1 MDINNNQQ
9 INTFTKGMDTDT
21 SDMYIGEGSY
31 RYAENLRVV
40 TDKDGNTGELHLI
53 EGTNIVSEVHGP
65 GVQLLGFT
73 SIRNYIVE
81 IVKRG
86 SAWAICRRTVEKDE
100 QTGEYK
106 VGEREVVAGQFTK
119 PIWPENWDG
128 KTKPLSLVTRW
139 EADDN
144 IKLYIANG
152 YTEILSINIAE
163 LNQGNIFDK
172 VFEYAKISLSPIQAS
187 VTQEAGAKIP
197 GVVLQYAYITYKVNG
212 ASSTLSTLSNVVS
225 QTVDKTHGYKVD
237 ENSKRT
243 VALTLPN
250 EMLGRLIR
258 IYRVAYSRAGQLP
271 RVDVI
276 YDQKCDSTDIKDIGQ
291 SLENIS
297 SAEFIAANKLSFIA
311 SEIESKSDY
320 LFAGNIEYVQDKI
333 DKQFENFD
341 ARCYSKGV
349 YYKENG
355 DHFVLDTSLSTSA
368 QDQKFIQLKNTSI
381 YNKQFDSGQYSYDPQ
396 WWKSATYDTGEAVNG
411 HGLCFDWKYVYDES
425 DLYYIKQYDGNP
437 TPRTY
442 ARNEVYRFGVRLFD
456 EKGNAS
462 SVKWIADIKM
472 PDYSADGVDDSTIK
486 SYVKNI
492 EGESD
497 HIKVNNLSIK
507 FIPRNTNSDYWKNV
521 SRYEIVQAKRGVED
535 YYKITQGIS
544 GFPMKTLADTEL
556 CLPYF
561 LTTSKFK
568 IRRGFQQCQFVSD
581 PDTNLPTAEV
591 ARLDNYVD
599 VSYEGSNYSRTCDY
613 KQYKNAVIF
622 ASPEYAYQPDD
633 MKNIL
638 HDYNTAIS
646 YKITSVWQRF
656 AQLTSTATND
666 FNFQLSYDGHI
677 VHDDI
682 NWLSY
687 KENSSAPSDLQKL
700 RVSGT
705 DLRIQLGTTSQSSG
719 TEDIAEGEYFL
730 SSQVMSMFNYSED
743 SNNAS
748 FEMLGARGESSY
760 GKYAFFTNMYGEH
773 FYDRHL
779 NSDEKEVKNIVYVD
793 SNAGEDFEKDEWPI
807 FKQKYSTLLEGKKFF
822 NWTNPVLL
830 SYDVYGKITSGGDD
844 TLNSFK
850 QTTMGSYQDSYIN
863 MKYKHWAFH
872 PDDYAYHRGCVGSYG
887 LSFPTSPG
895 GPSMILEF
903 DSELFRDNLYNYD
916 LSTGTA
922 TMPQID
928 VATIYKS
935 ATPYRGYNTSAI
947 DNTQYISQGTCSNG
961 IQSVKA
967 SMGDNFITM
976 FVYCLYHNFDNVQTN
991 SIPSAAIQY
1000 IVPIESTID
1009 LSKQCSQYIQ
1019 STSTNSELTIGN
1031 GGKGVWVQV
1040 KPSTVAGRLIQ
1051 TTDMYMYNTAYSVLP
1066 DIITY
1071 AGQDTVNTADS
1082 LYDSRIHYSQKK
1094 QNNELIDNW
1103 TSFKAIDYLD
1113 VDSRYG
1119 KITGLKLFKDKLIF
1133 LQENGAGVLSVN
1145 DRIILKDQ
1153 ESANI
1158 IVGNGGV
1165 LDRYDYFTTI
1175 YGMKPD
1181 QHVVE
1186 ATNDALY
1193 WWDGHRREIL
1203 GYTDGYNIALLQ
1215 RIKNVQ
1221 NYINNGTESDTPS
1234 IICDA
1239 NNKEVLFNVVN
1250 NESLVYNEQIQQFTS
1265 VYTFNPIYY
1274 CNIYG
1279 DIYLT
1284 EPWFNWSR
1292 LCKYNVDNTDG
1303 EGPKLGLNLI
1313 KPKLKYIVNKDP
1325 IYNKVFDVQTFGGR
1339 FYGGDDEDLVNLNF
1353 DYKTPL
1359 KQHSRAEHGEGITNR
1374 EYDYRL
1380 AIPRNNDDLYGGRMR
1395 GKTMECE
1402 ITSDSNNKDFSIQYV
1417 TTKYRMSWT

>member
-73 SIRNYIVE
+73 SIRNYIIE

-86 SAWAICRRTVEKDE
+86 STWAICRRTVEKDE
-100 QTGEYK
+100 QTEEYK
-106 VGEREVVAGQFTK
+106 VGEREVVAGPFTK
-119 PIWPENWDG
+119 PIWPTKEEEVDGETIVVDDWDG

-152 YTEILSINIAE
+152 YTEVLSINIAPGYE
-163 LNQGNIFDK
+163 QVGRQFDD
-172 VFEYAKISLSPIQAS
+172 VFQVIKITLPPIQAT
-187 VTQEAGAKIP
+187 VTKRTGARIP
-197 GVVLQYAYITYKVNG
+197 GVVLQYAYVIYEVRG
-212 ASSTLSTLSNVVS
+212 QSSTMSSLSNIVS
-225 QTVDKTHGYKVD
+225 VPKNNTHGFEADQNTTRVVELSVPSIAVGKY
-237 ENSKRT
+237 
-243 VALTLPN
+243 
-250 EMLGRLIR
+250 IR
-258 IYRVAYSRAGQLP
+258 VYRVAYSKSGQLP
-271 RVDVI
+271 RVDII
-276 YDQKCDSTDIKDIGQ
+276 YDQLCQSSTLQDSGQ
-291 SLENIS
+291 SLLNVAT
-297 SAEFIAANKLSFIA
+297 AEFIATNKLLFVPK
-311 SEIESKSDY
+311 EIESKGDY
-320 LFAGNIEYVQDKI
+320 LFAGNIKYTQDEI
-333 DKQFENFD
+333 DKTFENFD
-341 ARCYSKGV
+341 ARCFSYGN

-355 DHFVLDTSLSTSA
+355 NDVWIRNNADDSTLLSIKNKNIDLHHSQFDNPRNIDYA
-368 QDQKFIQLKNTSI
+368 QDGWQANQDG
-381 YNKQFDSGQYSYDPQ
+381 YNGK
-396 WWKSATYDTGEAVNG
+396 
-411 HGLCFDWKYVYDES
+411 GLCFSWKYVYTQGKLFYE
-425 DLYYIKQYDGNP
+425 KQYDSEE

-472 PDYSADGVDDSTIK
+472 PDYFDNNG
-486 SYVKNI
+486 YVSIDQNAENQEQYLYTNNI
-492 EGESD
+492 
-497 HIKVNNLSIK
+497 SIK
-507 FIPRNTNSDYWKNV
+507 FVPRNTDKEYWKGV
-521 SRYEIVQAKRGVED
+521 SKYEIVQAKRSIED
-535 YYKITQGIS
+535 SYKVTQGIS
-544 GFPMKTLADTEL
+544 GYPMDLGDNEL

-561 LTTSKFK
+561 LTANKFN
-568 IRRGFQQCQFVSD
+568 IHRGMRQVIPVVTEDGQELWTKD
-581 PDTNLPTAEV
+581 
-591 ARLDNYVD
+591 
-599 VSYEGSNYSRTCDY
+599 YS
-613 KQYKNAVIF
+613 QYKGALLY
-622 ASPEYAYQPDD
+622 ASPEYAYQHDD
-633 MKNIL
+633 MDSIF
-638 HDYNTAIS
+638 D
-646 YKITSVWQRF
+646 Q
-656 AQLTSTATND
+656 ND
-666 FNFQLSYDGHI
+666 EL
-677 VHDDI
+677 V
-682 NWLSY
+682 Y
-687 KENSSAPSDLQKL
+687 KETAFFTRGAKRETPAPGIVVLKYNSDYPTELNTE
-700 RVSGT
+700 GT
-705 DLRIQLGTTSQSSG
+705 DLRIQIDTQFDETNPYYYRLSQSIMTDVSNGQSETPIEVNQNSQTRYGPIGGSG
-719 TEDIAEGEYFL
+719 
-730 SSQVMSMFNYSED
+730 
-743 SNNAS
+743 
-748 FEMLGARGESSY
+748 RGGRKNVY
-760 GKYAFFTNMYGEH
+760 FTNMYAQKLLLGTKKSATVTNVSYVQPEDMQN
-773 FYDRHL
+773 FA
-779 NSDEKEVKNIVYVD
+779 KN
-793 SNAGEDFEKDEWPI
+793 EWPTYRSQ
-807 FKQKYSTLLEGKKFF
+807 FKTLHNGKKFF
-822 NWTNPVLL
+822 NWTNPALIDKNTYEYFTQGGEDRMQE
-830 SYDVYGKITSGGDD
+830 SWKETTMTSQDADKITWKYTAQVRTGAD
-844 TLNSFK
+844 
-850 QTTMGSYQDSYIN
+850 YDSVNGI
-863 MKYKHWAFH
+863 
-872 PDDYAYHRGCVGSYG
+872 VGSSA
-887 LSFPTSPG
+887 LTFPTSVG
-895 GPSMILEF
+895 GPCAILEF
-903 DSELFRDNLYNYD
+903 DNE
-916 LSTGTA
+916 
-922 TMPQID
+922 MPIIGSGVSGNNMPAIT
-928 VATIYKS
+928 VANICKY
-935 ATPYRGYNTSAI
+935 AVPYGGYTVSAI
-947 DNTQYISQGTCSNG
+947 NNTQYVSGGYFGSPTDGG
-961 IQSVKA
+961 IDVK
-967 SMGDNFITM
+967 MGDNFITM
-976 FVYCLYHNFDNVQTN
+976 FVYFLYHSIDNAQNNDVPT
-991 SIPSAAIQY
+991 AALQY

-1009 LSKQCSQYIQ
+1009 LSKQCSNYLQA
-1019 STSTNSELTIGN
+1019 TNSNDNLKVGN
-1031 GGKGVWVQV
+1031 GGSGVWVQA
-1040 KPSTVAGRLIQ
+1040 KPSTVAGRFTQ

-1066 DIITY
+1066 DIVTY
-1071 AGQDTVNTADS
+1071 AGQDTVNAADS

-1094 QNNELIDNW
+1094 QNNELIDSW

-1119 KITGLKLFKDKLIF
+1119 QVTGLKLFKDKLIF

-1158 IVGNGGV
+1158 IVGNGGI

-1325 IYNKVFDVQTFGGR
+1325 VYNKVFDVQTFGGR
-1339 FYGGDDEDLVNLNF
+1339 FYGGDGEDLVNLNF

-1359 KQHSRAEHGEGITNR
+1359 KQHSSAEHGEGITNR

-1417 TTKYRMSWT
+1417 TTKYRMSWS